1 MSHLR
6 QPADVSRNLG
16 MMVVVIEVITEVDGR
31 IHSWLDGRPVTTA
44 TIPGM
49 GFSSPLSQIAP
60 VTIQGKN

>member
-1 MSHLR
+1 
-6 QPADVSRNLG
+6 